1 VAFNIR
7 FAAKRLA
14 IALAAIAFACFAAEC
29 AARLIDGY
37 SLRSRR
43 LVRIRAPGG
52 ERSSDQGKWIDPAA
66 AGAYLPRVPLAA
78 GVDAAWFALDPDPP
92 PPTRVDPDLDRRYW
106 AARGRELPSVYE
118 WNLAFVRAVLCG
130 GDRSLHPYLAEQL
143 RALDDVYVFEP
154 ASGAPYPTYRFLRS
168 THYPSG
174 LVTNAYGWRG
184 PDVPLN
190 KPSGRIRVAFIGAS
204 TTLDAH
210 GDPFSYPEYV
220 GRWLR
225 EWGRVRHPSVSFD
238 VVNAG
243 REGVLSNSIAAIV
256 RDELTPVRPDLVV
269 YYEGANQF
277 WPNDFVRRPIVRI
290 LRVLNPGTVFEAY
303 SAIGA
308 RVGELIDRPASGAE
322 PHKPPIAVDWPADL
336 DERHP
341 RLDDPRLPV
350 QLPQILGDLDRMRAD
365 LAAVG
370 GTLMPS
376 SFVWLVDPG
385 LVVDARR
392 DAYVY
397 RELNERYWPFSYAHM
412 RRFVDFEN
420 RAFHAYA
427 QARRLPFNDVDAVYP
442 RDPRLFVDSIHMTPA
457 GVKLK
462 AWIVFQHLVTELDER
477 LARGALPVADPGGR
491 AAHPAFANAPRRL
504 ETIAALSRSCGR

>member
-1 VAFNIR
+1 VALNIR
-7 FAAKRLA
+7 FAAKRIA
-14 IALAAIAFACFAAEC
+14 IALAAIVFACVAAEC
-29 AARLIDGY
+29 AARLVDGY
-37 SLRSRR
+37 SLRSLR
-43 LVRIRAPGG
+43 LVRASGDTPP
-52 ERSSDQGKWIDPAA
+52 SDQGKRINPGEAA
-66 AGAYLPRVPLAA
+66 AYLTRVPLAP
-78 GVDAAWFALDPDPP
+78 GVDAGWFAIDPDAP
-92 PPTRVDPDLDRRYW
+92 PPTAVDPELDRRYW
-106 AARGRELPSVYE
+106 AARGHELPSVYE

-130 GDRSLHPYLAEQL
+130 GDRSAHPYLAEQFQ
-143 RALDDVYVFEP
+143 ALDDVYVFEP
-154 ASGAPYPTYRFLRS
+154 PSGAPFPTYRFLRS
-168 THYPSG
+168 AHYPSG

-190 KPSGRIRVAFIGAS
+190 KPPGRIRIAFVGAS

-243 REGVLSNSIAAIV
+243 REGILSNSIAAVV

-290 LRVLNPGTVFEAY
+290 VRVLNPTVVEAY

-308 RVGELIDRPASGAE
+308 RVGELIDRPASGGE

-336 DERHP
+336 DERRP

-350 QLPQILGDLDRMRAD
+350 QLPQILADLDRMRVD
-365 LAAVG
+365 LAAIG

-392 DAYVY
+392 DAIVY

-420 RAFHAYA
+420 RTFRAYA

-462 AWIVFQHLVTELDER
+462 AWIVFQHLVTELDRR
-477 LARGALPVADPGGR
+477 LAGGALPVADPGGR
-491 AAHPAFANAPRRL
+491 AAHPAFANTPRRL
-504 ETIAALSRSCGR
+504 ETITALTRRCGR